1 MASAEFANRFFQ
13 GFQGFRGG
21 QEAAG
26 RSGRKRRR
34 TWAWQ
39 RRQKA
44 AYRCLDLAMIAL
56 HSVKMSNQNSSH
68 TRLSDKGRAQ
78 LDERRS
84 RQAQALRDNLRK
96 RKAQVRERS
105 DSPAGSAAGGG
116 DAPDRGNGEP

>member
-1 MASAEFANRFFQ
+1 MASAEFVNRFFEGFQ
-13 GFQGFRGG
+13 GFQGEP
-21 QEAAG
+21 EAAG
-26 RSGRKRRR
+26 RPGCRRGRAELRQK
-34 TWAWQ
+34 
-39 RRQKA
+39 RQKA

-56 HSVKMSNQNSSH
+56 HSALMSNQNSSH

-96 RKAQVRERS
+96 RKAQLRERS